1 MIIPTLLGVSLL
13 IFTILSFTPGNPGEM
28 ALGQDAPQEV
38 IYEYNE
44 KLGDVYKRQAMSGGW
59 SS

>member
-44 KLGDVYKRQAMSGGW
+44 KLGV
-59 SS
+59 